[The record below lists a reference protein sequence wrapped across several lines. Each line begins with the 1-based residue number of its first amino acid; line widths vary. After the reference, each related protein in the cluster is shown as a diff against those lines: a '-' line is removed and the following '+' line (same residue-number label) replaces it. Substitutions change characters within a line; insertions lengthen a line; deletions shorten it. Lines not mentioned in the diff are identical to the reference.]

1 MKYIRPKRAIIILHI
16 FLFIY
21 AKLLQKEERTKDLNI
36 FCIAKEEGEVK
47 SEESNGG
54 SEERR
59 VKNLMVKSEE
69 RRVKNL
75 MVEVKNE
82 ESNI

>member
-59 VKNLMVKSEE
+59 IQYLRETVGGYGILAMPTKSAG
-69 RRVKNL
+69 
-75 MVEVKNE
+75 
-82 ESNI
+82 